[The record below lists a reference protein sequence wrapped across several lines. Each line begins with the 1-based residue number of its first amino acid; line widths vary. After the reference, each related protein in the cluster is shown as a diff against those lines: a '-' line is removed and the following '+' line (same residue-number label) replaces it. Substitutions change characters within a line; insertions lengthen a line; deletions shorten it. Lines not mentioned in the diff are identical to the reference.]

1 MQASVFFELML
12 TEFDQHQHSRDIC
25 SQFKI
30 WTNCKNQLFDYINR
44 PPGLINAKT
53 RQLRFVEVFLILNL
67 IFFTPKKINWLE
79 INTYVDSEYL

>member
-1 MQASVFFELML
+1 MLASVFFELML
-12 TEFDQHQHSRDIC
+12 TEFDQHCRDIC

-53 RQLRFVEVFLILNL
+53 RQLRFVEVFFNFELKIL
-67 IFFTPKKINWLE
+67 
-79 INTYVDSEYL
+79 YS